1 MEEIILSIVK
11 TVVTTLIGFLF
22 GFLGTQLKNAK
33 KRETTQCK
41 ALKNMLKSNLVNQYY
56 AYCKIGKVPRYVK
69 ASWYDM
75 FESYS
80 ELGGNSFV
88 KDEIEPK
95 WSKLDIED

>member
-1 MEEIILSIVK
+1 MEEILMTVLK
-11 TVVTTLIGFLF
+11 TVITTSVGILIGFL
-22 GFLGTQLKNAK
+22 GNKLKEVK

-56 AYCKIGKVPRYVK
+56 AYYKIGKVPRYVK

-88 KDEIEPK
+88 RDEIEPK
-95 WSKLDIED
+95 WAKLDIED